1 MRKYLLLALSVL
13 FAVAAKADYNT
24 TSSWSADYDYD
35 EIPQLTAENDTIAPE
50 WTSYYSYLWYKYTPE
65 ENQVMS
71 VLTTSVSGSSGG
83 LYIYYWDGENDAIS
97 SSSIKSCSV
106 YKNSVTT
113 YYYLLEA
120 DKDYYFRLQN
130 YGLTFYL
137 VLNDASGE
145 FDNGDNLCVGWTDD
159 DPQDIADEGTYFVGY
174 PYGSSYNDL
183 YLAYTASDDGVL
195 KIYSYKYVSEAT
207 VTDLD
212 GNETTV
218 SFESDYTTSPT
229 TYKGKITVEKGMEY
243 YITIN
248 SYYLLYFYTMFV
260 QPTEGDE
267 DLPFELVE
275 GDNTIPAAAGTY
287 WYTYNNGNQ
296 TGYAT
301 LTGEATGDN
310 WLGVWDGSYGLGS
323 TSYAD
328 ATGTYGCTFEMY
340 YEDTDY
346 TVIVYKTT
354 ATDEDETLTFA
365 VEDYAEGE
373 TSSNPIIIT
382 ETPYYGKVR
391 GGSGGY
397 SAYYQ
402 YYQITIPEGD
412 DQIMEIVTTSE
423 ITSDGTSIYV
433 NESGTWNYESGTS
446 IKMEVTAGSTYSIEV
461 DSYET
466 DSLYFTL
473 TLTEPEQGD
482 IMSNPLIAY
491 DGDNTV
497 PKAGTLYYKYTAT
510 SDGKFQ
516 MGVKGT
522 DITALFIDASTLN
535 NYYYSYLDDTYSD
548 STYFFEVAEN
558 DSMIIVIS
566 DAAADDVF
574 TIEIGEYGEGESK
587 ATAINVNELDSCTY
601 HISKDNGLNPIW
613 LKYTTE
619 TEGGLTIEGHD
630 MTRTYYNDVYYYK
643 PTSTSASSLYSSSY
657 AKYYADFN
665 VGADEDY
672 YVYLL
677 IDDDYWSYVD
687 GGYITFTERDYGDG
701 EIVEK
706 AIELTV
712 NQVDTIS
719 LAASPSNNPVWYK
732 VYLGVGDV
740 DFAFSEYPQYKIY
753 KGEDNAL
760 AGTSWTTSSV
770 VGTSQS
776 SYTLSDG
783 QTVSYWRVYSTT
795 IEEQDWYYIYQTYGY
810 YSDFYINVQGTE
822 PSYPDYD
829 LEYVSVDPQ
838 GATTDDELDALESID
853 GLESVT
859 LTYDVKVGLADATAV
874 IAYTATGDTVTS
886 TAVADSLTV
895 TITFD
900 EAISTTATWYVEIPQ
915 GTIGD
920 STYVASGYIAGH
932 ANDSLVL
939 SYVVVAP
946 FDEGTIT
953 IEPEAG
959 DTVNSL
965 LDFTLTYGDLYAA
978 YPTTLI
984 TPYLIDATTGETV
997 TTATTK
1003 DKYSNY
1009 VTITL
1014 AEEVTDE
1021 GTYTLVIPAG
1031 TYYLEDYTYYEVKND
1046 SLAFT
1051 YVVVMPDLTH
1061 ELAIESVD
1069 PSEDETVSELSTITL
1084 YFAEPVYIN
1093 PNGSDDTNYS
1103 TTVALYNYSTRE
1115 EVTTA
1120 TLSQDAEGDS
1130 TIIVTLADAVT
1141 DEGTYRLYLPQ
1152 GVVGDATAYKYDFV
1166 AGNLNARL
1174 STAALFYVAET
1185 SEEDTD
1191 GISSVNANG
1200 SDSYHGISADANGNF
1215 NVYTISGIRMMTT
1228 KSTSDIDNLP
1238 TGLYIINGTKA
1249 ALK

>member
-35 EIPQLTAENDTIAPE
+35 EIPQITAEGDTLAPE
-50 WTSYYSYLWYKYTPE
+50 WSSAYSYLWYKYTPV
-65 ENQVMS
+65 ENQVIGL
-71 VLTTSVSGSSGG
+71 VYKGSGS
-83 LYIYYWDGENDAIS
+83 LAIYYWDDENDAIS
-97 SSSIKSCSV
+97 SNYIKSCSV

-113 YYYLLEA
+113 YYYYLEA
-120 DKDYYFRLQN
+120 DKEYYFRIYTYSTSL
-130 YGLTFYL
+130 YFL
-137 VLNDASGE
+137 LNDATGD
-145 FDNGDNLCVGWTDD
+145 FDNGDNLGVGWTED
-159 DPQDIADEGTYFVGY
+159 DPQDIADEGTYFVGN
-174 PYGSSYNDL
+174 PYGSTYTYNDI

-195 KIYSYKYVSEAT
+195 KIYSYKYLDEAT
-207 VTDLD
+207 VTDSD
-212 GNETTV
+212 GNTTTV
-218 SFESDYTTSPT
+218 SFNSDSSTSPT
-229 TYKGKITVEKGMEY
+229 TYKAKITVEKGKDY

-248 SYYLLYFYTMFV
+248 TSYLLYFYTVFV

-267 DLPFELVE
+267 DLPFELIV

-287 WYTYNNGNQ
+287 WYTYNNGDQ

-301 LTGEATGDN
+301 ITGDAEDTENN
-310 WLGVWDGSYGLGS
+310 WLGVWDGSYGVGS
-323 TSYAD
+323 TSYVD

-354 ATDEDETLTFA
+354 ATDEDETITFA
-365 VEDYAEGE
+365 VEDYAAGE
-373 TSSNPIIIT
+373 TSSNPIIIE

-423 ITSDGTSIYV
+423 ITSSWTSIYV

-482 IMSNPLIAY
+482 LISNPLIAY

-522 DITALFIDASTLN
+522 DITALFIDPASLN
-535 NYYYSYLDDTYSD
+535 SYYYTYLDDTYSD

-587 ATAINVNELDSCTY
+587 GTAINVNELDSCTY

-643 PTSTSASSLYSSSY
+643 ATSTSTYSLYSSSY

-719 LAASPSNNPVWYK
+719 LSASPSNNPVWYK

-740 DFAFSEYPQYKIY
+740 DFAFSEDPQYKIY

-760 AGTSWTTSSV
+760 AGTSWTTNSV
-770 VGTSQS
+770 TGTSQS

-783 QTVSYWRVYSTT
+783 QTVSDWRVYSTT

-810 YSDFYINVQGTE
+810 YADFYINVQGTE

-853 GLESVT
+853 SLKSVT

-900 EAISTTATWYVEIPQ
+900 EAISTTATWYVEVPQ

-1191 GISSVNANG
+1191 GISNVSADG